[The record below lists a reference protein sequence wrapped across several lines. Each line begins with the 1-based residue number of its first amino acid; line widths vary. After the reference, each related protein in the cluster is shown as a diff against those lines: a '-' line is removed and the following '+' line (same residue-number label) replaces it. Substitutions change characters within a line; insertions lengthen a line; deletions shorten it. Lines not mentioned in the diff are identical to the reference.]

1 MKRIKNKYRISNL
14 IQDIRLFADR
24 HKNAKY
30 YQDYY
35 NESELRWLTDKGKIE
50 QKSNQRIMILEK
62 ELIELQEKVSNIKR
76 YNERKLKNRY
86 IKNIL
91 K

>member
-1 MKRIKNKYRISNL
+1 MKKIKNKYTIAKL
-14 IQDIRLFADR
+14 FQDIRLFADR

-50 QKSNQRIMILEK
+50 QKSNQKIMSLEK
-62 ELIELQEKVSNIKR
+62 ELTELKAKICDIKR